1 MQDSCYRW
9 QTMLYS
15 AFIVQRAIIEIETSS
30 YRPWG
35 QMCVDTVDPT
45 IPQEWRTDI
54 FLRKKNRSATD
65 PTLAGLRGG
74 SRTDRDVSPS
84 FRKLHEARRQPGHKK
99 GATSTN
105 TTSASGQPSGAS
117 FSATTPHSLFCFVL
131 FFFFFPAGTCKF
143 FWSSVPALQR

>member
-9 QTMLYS
+9 QRMLYS
-15 AFIVQRAIIEIETSS
+15 AFIVQRAIIEIDTFS
-30 YRPWG
+30 YRPWWSNVYG
-35 QMCVDTVDPT
+35 RPHDPSRL
-45 IPQEWRTDI
+45 ENGI
-54 FLRKKNRSATD
+54 FFKKKNRSATD

-117 FSATTPHSLFCFVL
+117 FSATTPHSLFSFVL